1 MYLKFMKQL
10 EYRREIRGK
19 SSKCRLLQYLD
30 VKKAA
35 SDRDLR
41 LPIFR
46 GDTKQDLFKDSA
58 AKRSKFYSEGILTN
72 SILLKVSERK

>member
-1 MYLKFMKQL
+1 MKKL

-19 SSKCRLLQYLD
+19 SSKCRLFQYLNI
-30 VKKAA
+30 KKAA

-46 GDTKQDLFKDSA
+46 DDTKQDLFKDSA
-58 AKRSKFYSEGILTN
+58 AKRSKFYSEGILTKF
-72 SILLKVSERK
+72 IL

>member
-1 MYLKFMKQL
+1 MNST
-10 EYRREIRGK
+10 
-19 SSKCRLLQYLD
+19 SSKYRLFQYSD
-30 VKKAA
+30 VKKAV

-58 AKRSKFYSEGILTN
+58 AKRSKFYSEGILAKF
-72 SILLKVSERK
+72 IL